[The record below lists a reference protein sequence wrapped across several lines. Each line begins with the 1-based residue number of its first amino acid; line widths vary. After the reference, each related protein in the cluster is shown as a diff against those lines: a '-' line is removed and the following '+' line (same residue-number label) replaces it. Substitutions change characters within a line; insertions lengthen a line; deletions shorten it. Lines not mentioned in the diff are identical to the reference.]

1 MPYKIAGIDVH
12 KKMLH
17 VVFSDV
23 EIDGEYQFERRRFE
37 TSPSQLRLLAD
48 WLLEQQVEEVAM
60 ESTAQYWKPVWGMLE
75 RYWKPICQDYR
86 SGFLRRDSPHQS
98 KNVRYGVATMDASVE
113 WLHISPRSSR
123 FHECA
128 G

>member
-23 EIDGEYQFERRRFE
+23 EVDGEYQFERRRFD

-48 WLLEQQVEEVAM
+48 WLLERQVEEVAM
-60 ESTAQYWKPVWGMLE
+60 ESTAQYWKPVWECWSATGNRSARSEKALARRRE
-75 RYWKPICQDYR
+75 RCIW
-86 SGFLRRDSPHQS
+86 RRHCRIAGGVGARGISATP
-98 KNVRYGVATMDASVE
+98 NV
-113 WLHISPRSSR
+113 
-123 FHECA
+123 
-128 G
+128 